1 MARVMGRLIR
11 ALVYSAATLVIV
23 LALLIGLVRLMLPL
37 LPQYQQEVRTA
48 AAAATGFDV
57 QFQQLSASWPL
68 RGPELVL
75 YGVQVLDP
83 VTAESIATAEQV
95 AVGVDL
101 VRLLMERQLVPN
113 SLGVIGSTLDIDR
126 EPDGQINLQG
136 RPLASYQLPPRETP
150 MPELIDLR
158 VRLENIDLRYSDA
171 NPLTQA
177 LQGSLDWLDFDYS
190 EAGVQAEG
198 LLVLS
203 GEQSGRVSLSIG
215 GKGRLLGDDAD
226 PLAADWRISIE
237 GDDLQLAPLVLLA
250 LGMETPLSAAEGS
263 ISLAARLSAGKPQAL
278 LGELDLRGLEFRNQG
293 ELVEKIDLLAGRFEW
308 ESNDAGWLLG
318 GTDLRI
324 GRAGRLWPRSEL
336 TLTCEPNAAADEQVC
351 DGSASFIRLDDIYA
365 LARGFASAPSRADLL
380 PRDLRGELKDVSL
393 ALRLPDSAV
402 PQFQLSLNFQD
413 LGMVDGLGGIT
424 VAGLAGELVADQAG
438 GRLELASTVTDWA
451 LPDLLPGPIQT
462 NELTGLLVWRVTENG
477 LRVLSDSVR
486 LSAEDL
492 SATSR
497 FELSVPGD
505 GSSAFLDLDAQL
517 SSPDA
522 PGILRYVPL
531 RRFPPGVSAWLE
543 RAIVSGRIED
553 SSIRW
558 RGPLRAFPY
567 ERGEGVFRVDLAIA
581 DAVLNYADQWP
592 RIEGLTADLVFDGVS
607 LYSPQNRGRLAGMQ
621 LENEDVR
628 FEDLRTGK
636 LDISI
641 EQPTQLSAIRELLL
655 ATPVADTLGPVLE
668 STSGSGLVNARVDL
682 LLPVLK
688 PSDYRLDGRFTT
700 GDSQLAFEGLAF
712 GFEQLDGE
720 LRLQNTKLSAEALK
734 GRLLGEPF
742 VASLQP
748 IDDEDAPYSHQAV
761 ITGSTPLR
769 RWFETLGLPQAEA
782 LSGPAQWQARL
793 MVPRAGENSGPFQ
806 VQVTSALLGV
816 TSSLPPPVGK
826 TADEEAPL
834 DVTLRLVDAGV
845 LEVDG
850 RLRDDLAFIFRLESA
865 ESGWRVER
873 GAVHAGIG
881 PALLPVLPG
890 IEASGRLSVLRVADW
905 LPTIDTGAEQR
916 LESVYREA
924 ALSVDELVVLG
935 QRFPDAELLATRQTD
950 SWRIAID
957 APWALGTLQ
966 LPDSATPAR
975 PLQLQLDRLW
985 LLETEAGSTESYDP
999 RTVPPLGIEV
1009 GDFRIGSLEFG
1020 SLSTMVLPDS
1030 EGASASSIEM
1040 DGGSFTIAGEAQW
1053 RVVDGQVEKQLSR
1066 LQGEMRS
1073 TDIKS
1078 TLKSLGYQPLMQGDS
1093 LRVTSELT
1101 WPGPPS
1107 ADFLSQVSGQV
1118 RVRIK
1123 EGALLEV
1130 EPGGGRVLGILSVA
1144 SLPRRL
1150 ALDFRD
1156 VFDEGLSFDVLE
1168 GDFTLENGDAYTCN
1182 LGLQG
1187 AVADLGIVGRS
1198 SLRDQDYDQLAVVRP
1213 HVSNVLA
1220 LGGAVVGGPAV
1231 GGAMLLISRI
1241 FRKPLSQIGE
1251 SYYEIKGPWD
1261 EPQIAKIQ
1269 RIDVDTTRFS
1279 NCEAFL
1285 PEFIPEPIFAP
1296 LPGAEAEPI
1305 PAEAGAASP

>member
-11 ALVYSAATLVIV
+11 ALVYSAATLVIF

-83 VTAESIATAEQV
+83 VTAEPVASAEQV
-95 AVGVDL
+95 SVGVDL

-113 SLGVIGSTLDIDR
+113 SLGVIGSKLRIDR
-126 EPDGQINLQG
+126 EPDGQLNLQG

-150 MPELIDLR
+150 TPELVDLR
-158 VRLENIDLRYSDA
+158 VRLEKIDLLYSDA
-171 NPLTQA
+171 NPLTTS
-177 LQGSLDWLDFDYS
+177 LQGRLDWLDFDYS
-190 EAGVQAEG
+190 DPGVQAEG
-198 LLVLS
+198 LLVLK
-203 GEQSGRVSLSIG
+203 GGQSGRISLSING
-215 GKGRLLGDDAD
+215 QGSLLGDDAD
-226 PLAADWRISIE
+226 PMAADWRISIE
-237 GDDLQLAPLVLLA
+237 GDDLQLAPLVVLA

-263 ISLAARLSAGKPQAL
+263 ISLAARLSAGKPLAL
-278 LGELDLRGLEFRNQG
+278 LGELDLRALEFRNQG

-308 ESNDAGWLLG
+308 ESREAGWLLG

-336 TLTCEPNAAADEQVC
+336 TLTCELDAVADGQVC

-365 LARGFASAPSRADLL
+365 LARGFAAPQARADLL

-393 ALRLPDSAV
+393 ALRLPGSAA
-402 PQFQLSLNFQD
+402 PQFQLSLDFQD

-424 VAGLAGELVADQAG
+424 LAGLAGELVADQAG
-438 GRLELASTVTDWA
+438 GRLELSSGVTDWA
-451 LPDLLPGPIQT
+451 LPELLPGPIQT

-486 LSAEDL
+486 LSAEDIA
-492 SATSR
+492 ATSR

-505 GSSAFLDLDAQL
+505 GSSALLDLDAQL
-517 SSPDA
+517 SSPNA
-522 PGILRYVPL
+522 PGILRYLPL
-531 RRFPPGVSAWLE
+531 RRFPPGVNAWLK
-543 RAIVSGRIED
+543 RAIVSVRIED

-567 ERGEGVFRVDLAIA
+567 ERGEGLFRVDLAIA
-581 DAVLNYADQWP
+581 DAVLDYADRWP
-592 RIEGLTADLVFDGVS
+592 RIEALSADLVFDGVS
-607 LYSPQNRGRLAGMQ
+607 LYSPQNQGRLAGIE
-621 LENEDVR
+621 LENEAVR

-636 LDISI
+636 LDITI
-641 EQPTQLSAIRELLL
+641 EQATQLGAIRELLL

-668 STSGSGLVNARVDL
+668 NASGSGLVNARVDL

-688 PSDYRLDGRFTT
+688 ARDYRLDGRFTT
-700 GDSQLAFEGLAF
+700 RDAQLGFAGLAF
-712 GFEQLDGE
+712 DFEQLNGE
-720 LRLQNTKLSAEALK
+720 LRLQNTQLSAEALK

-748 IDDEDAPYSHQAV
+748 VVAADAPYSHEAV
-761 ITGSTPLR
+761 LSGSTPVR
-769 RWFETLGLPQAEA
+769 RWFETLSLPQAEA

-806 VQVTSALLGV
+806 VQVTSALLG
-816 TSSLPPPVGK
+816 TASSLPPPLGK

-834 DVTLRLVDAGV
+834 DVTLRLADAGV

-850 RLRDDLAFIFRLESA
+850 RLRDDLAFIFRLEST
-865 ESGWRVER
+865 EPGWRVER

-905 LPTIDTGAEQR
+905 LPLIDTGAERR
-916 LESVYREA
+916 LESIYREA
-924 ALSVDELVVLG
+924 ALSVDELVVL
-935 QRFPDAELLATRQTD
+935 A
-950 SWRIAID
+950 
-957 APWALGTLQ
+957 
-966 LPDSATPAR
+966 PAR

-985 LLETEAGSTESYDP
+985 LLETEPGSAESYDP
-999 RTVPPLGIEV
+999 RTLPPLEIEV

-1020 SLSTMVLPDS
+1020 SLSTAVLPDS

-1040 DGGSFTIAGEAQW
+1040 DGGSFTITGEAQW
-1053 RVVDGQVEKQLSR
+1053 LVVDGQVEQQLSR

-1073 TDIKS
+1073 TDIKA

-1107 ADFLSQVSGQV
+1107 ADFLSQVSGQL

-1130 EPGGGRVLGILSVA
+1130 EPGGGRVLGMLSVA

-1198 SLRDQDYDQLAVVRP
+1198 GLRDQDYDQLAVVRP

-1251 SYYEIKGPWD
+1251 SYYQIKGAWD
-1261 EPQIAKIQ
+1261 DPQIAKIQ

-1279 NCEAFL
+1279 DCEALL
-1285 PEFIPEPIFAP
+1285 PEVVPEPVFVP
-1296 LPGAEAEPI
+1296 LPGAEADPL
-1305 PAEAGAASP
+1305 PAEADAASP